1 MRGLD
6 QFYPTA
12 RIDCQAKNIN
22 NTSMTHRFPI
32 KEIALQSGLSTAT
45 IDRALNGR
53 AHVSPQTRERV
64 KAAISELEAQEQQ
77 LSARGRRLFVDII
90 VEAPQR
96 FTTEVR
102 AACEAVLTETRS
114 AVFRPR
120 FHFFETLPEPELLTL
135 LHRIEKRGTQG
146 ICIKA
151 RNAPAIQSEIN
162 RLATR
167 GLPIFTLVTDILPSQ
182 RMGYLGLNNRR
193 AGQTA
198 AYLMA
203 RSLMGR
209 TGVILTTRSRDE
221 FFGEAERHEG
231 FLTTLSDL
239 RPDLRIVD
247 VSGGGGLFSNTL
259 GQMADVA
266 TTEEILGV
274 YSMGGGNRAIL
285 TELSRGAHRRPF
297 FIAHDLDKE
306 NLSLLDAGQLDF
318 VLYHDLG
325 QDMRHLFHRF
335 AAAHGL
341 APDHDAPY
349 SSDIQVVTPFNV
361 PRHGRASTGVQTPTV

>member
-1 MRGLD
+1 
-6 QFYPTA
+6 
-12 RIDCQAKNIN
+12 
-22 NTSMTHRFPI
+22 MTHRFPI

-53 AHVSPQTRERV
+53 AHVSPQTQERV
-64 KAAISELEAQEQQ
+64 KAAISELTAQEQQ
-77 LSARGRRLFVDII
+77 LAARGRRLFVDII

-102 AACEAVLTETRS
+102 AACEAVLTENRS

-151 RNAPAIQSEIN
+151 RNAPAIQAEID
-162 RLATR
+162 RLVAR

-182 RMGYLGLNNRR
+182 RFGYLGVNNLR

-203 RSLMGR
+203 QSLMGR
-209 TGVILTTRSRDE
+209 TGTILTTRSRDD
-221 FFGEAERHEG
+221 FFGEAERHKG
-231 FLTTLSDL
+231 FLHSLGDMQ
-239 RPDLRIVD
+239 PDLRIID
-247 VSGGGGLFSNTL
+247 ISGGGGLFANTL
-259 GQMADVA
+259 SHISDVA
-266 TTEEILGV
+266 ATENILGV
-274 YSMGGGNRAIL
+274 YSMGGGNRVLL
-285 TELSRGAHRRPF
+285 TELSRGAHQRPF

-306 NLSLLDAGQLDF
+306 NLNLLEAGQLDF
-318 VLYHDLG
+318 VLYHDLA
-325 QDMRHLFHRF
+325 QDMRHLFQRF

-341 APDHDAPY
+341 ARDSEAPY
-349 SSDIQVVTPFNV
+349 SSDIQVVTPFNIPRLLPV
-361 PRHGRASTGVQTPTV
+361 PLSS